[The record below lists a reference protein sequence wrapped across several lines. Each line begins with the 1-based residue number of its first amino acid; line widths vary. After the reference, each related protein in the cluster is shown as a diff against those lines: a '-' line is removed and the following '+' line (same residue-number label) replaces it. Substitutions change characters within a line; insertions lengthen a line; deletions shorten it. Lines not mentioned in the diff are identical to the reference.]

1 MDHHEAA
8 EDEIAFHISRFFG
21 WPSEIERRLR
31 VERLH
36 SADGH
41 QWHHH
46 HHYHQRP
53 ALESTTAAVMRHRD
67 KLPASDATR
76 LIKFLLVALRFMTPG
91 ASPFH
96 QLVVVSVS
104 RLLLS
109 NPAAIDRKIA
119 AAHSPKHTCPVKIEK
134 LD

>member
-1 MDHHEAA
+1 VDHHEAA
-8 EDEIAFHISRFFG
+8 KNEITFHISRFFG

-36 SADGH
+36 PADGH

-46 HHYHQRP
+46 HHHQRP
-53 ALESTTAAVMRHRD
+53 ALESSTAAVMRHD
-67 KLPASDATR
+67 KFPASNVTR

-91 ASPFH
+91 ASPIH
-96 QLVVVSVS
+96 QLVVVNVS

-119 AAHSPKHTCPVKIEK
+119 AAHSPKNTCPVKIEK